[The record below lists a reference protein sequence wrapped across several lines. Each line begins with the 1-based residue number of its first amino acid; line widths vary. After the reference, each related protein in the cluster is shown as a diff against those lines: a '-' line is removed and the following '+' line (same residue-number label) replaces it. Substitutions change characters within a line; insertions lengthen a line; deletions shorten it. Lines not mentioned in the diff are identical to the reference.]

1 LRYPE
6 ENKKLSQ
13 EVLETRLDCEAS
25 SLSDRPCAGEFS
37 HSEPDCGGPG
47 PRQFTAGGIVRTRRR
62 NKIYELPSSDQA
74 VHIDDIVERSGLNCS
89 EVLATLF
96 NLEMK
101 GIVRQMSGK
110 QFTRVLL

>member
-1 LRYPE
+1 RKDGETGGPSGCSEHALRYPE

-13 EVLETRLDCEAS
+13 KVLETGLDCEAS

-62 NKIYELPSSDQA
+62 KKIYELPSSDQA

-96 NLEMK
+96 NLE
-101 GIVRQMSGK
+101 
-110 QFTRVLL
+110 